1 MQLPYTIVRHGALYY
16 NRRPHS
22 GFLRLSLR
30 TSCERAA
37 LRYVV
42 LLNELVD
49 RMTVRR
55 AKLEEIRQAAR
66 VWLQRNI
73 EQNTVAQV
81 LKAPAESTHDLGIV
95 ELEHKDKLSSIK
107 EAQDIVN
114 EHQHEMMFSN
124 DCEYLN
130 QEFTLQVTPEENK
143 VLAYYDAQANVAFH
157 KHRLEPT
164 TDFAAIPPI
173 SERAASELISSLIEK
188 YLKEKKREVAAQ
200 NYGEQLQLREQ
211 LPW

>member
-1 MQLPYTIVRHGALYY
+1 
-16 NRRPHS
+16 
-22 GFLRLSLR
+22 
-30 TSCERAA
+30 
-37 LRYVV
+37 
-42 LLNELVD
+42 
-49 RMTVRR
+49 MTVRR

-73 EQNTVAQV
+73 EHNTVVEAP
-81 LKAPAESTHDLGIV
+81 KAPAENTHDLEVVG
-95 ELEHKDKLSSIK
+95 LEREDKSASIK
-107 EAQDIVN
+107 DSQDIVD
-114 EHQHEMMFSN
+114 ERQHEMMFSS

-130 QEFTLQVTPEENK
+130 QQFTLQVTPEENK
-143 VLAYYDAQANVAFH
+143 VLAYYHSQANVAFH

-173 SERAASELISSLIEK
+173 SERAASVLISSLIEK

-200 NYGEQLQLREQ
+200 NYGEQLQLLEQ